1 MKVALYIKTK
11 KQYDPSLDL
20 VIEKFEDR
28 VLADGGT
35 FEAFNCLKTEV
46 DSLGGVSGIALN
58 TITDF
63 AARVLADGGV
73 YESENCLLNII
84 NDLGGVVP
92 AVAETD
98 FVRRIELFEDEKISL
113 TSSIQNVN
121 DISKVFT
128 DYSQSFT
135 IPASDNNNEI
145 FRHWYENSL
154 DNGFDQR
161 VRYDGYIEL
170 DTQLFRTGKWQLESA
185 SLKNNRIEDYK
196 ITFYGDLKSLTDKFG
211 EDKLNDVEEIN
222 DYTISYS
229 GTNVR
234 SKVTVFTPEDVMFPL
249 ITSDRVWQYGVGGA
263 NDISTS
269 GGAINYDE
277 LYPAI
282 KVARVFDA
290 IADKYNLNFSGTFL
304 NQQKFNKAYLWLK
317 GNDSRRFVSTTQ
329 RKQILFNNNNTY
341 LPQVFN
347 IENNTYNLVVSGN
360 VGIGSG
366 LLAINSNFRIVIN
379 FPAITDHRVLIYKN
393 GNLFTTLQFNTSQS
407 TINIPVSFGGGA
419 YTFFVEAFEAT
430 TYTYAYSFSYTRW
443 RYVNPTS
450 TTFQSVSLGTG
461 SGSLNSNI
469 NLLNYM
475 PDIKVTD
482 FFSGILKMFNLT
494 AFSTDGINFTLEQ
507 LENWYFLGDIKDF
520 SEYCT
525 TDLDFNRIKPY
536 KKINFEYEKS
546 ENVLSRNFFTTNSR
560 EYGNLSSTFNTD
572 GSDYSIK
579 LPFENLLFN
588 KFTGTNLQVGYA
600 LKSDLTPYAPK
611 PIILYF
617 TERKSGTLFIN
628 NGSGATNISNF
639 NVFGQDCI
647 DTSDLTNNTLN
658 WGVEI
663 SSYFLEPI
671 NNSLF
676 NNYYLAYLNNLYS
689 LKSRMVKVKM
699 RLPYLELLNLRLND
713 RIVIRDKRYIINQY
727 TTDLTTFESDFE
739 LIQDFRS
746 INYDNSSLRS
756 ISNQAVIFDVFTTS
770 KDPLTWTIAED
781 VDSMITGISFNE
793 LGVKIEVKPN
803 VSGLERNASIISNNN
818 DLIAIIQDA

>member
-1 MKVALYIKTK
+1 MKAALYIYVDDEVEILT
-11 KQYDPSLDL
+11 PL
-20 VIEKFEDR
+20 
-28 VLADGGT
+28 T
-35 FEAFNCLKTEV
+35 V
-46 DSLGGVSGIALN
+46 DSTLYTVDYTGVTVDATNTGEFVFGTVDATDTSAFEFGTIA
-58 TITDF
+58 
-63 AARVLADGGV
+63 
-73 YESENCLLNII
+73 
-84 NDLGGVVP
+84 
-92 AVAETD
+92 
-98 FVRRIELFEDEKISL
+98 RRIELFQDEKISL

-135 IPASDNNNEI
+135 IPASENNNKI

-161 VRYDGYIEL
+161 RRYDGYIEL
-170 DTQLFRTGKWQLESA
+170 DTQLFRVGKWQLESA
-185 SLKNNRIEDYK
+185 TIKNNRIEDYK
-196 ITFYGDLKSLTDKFG
+196 ITFYGELKSLTDKFG
-211 EDKLNDVEEIN
+211 EDKLNDVAEIN
-222 DYTISYS
+222 EFTIPYS

-249 ITSDRVWQYGVGGA
+249 ITSDRVWQYGGGGA
-263 NDISTS
+263 SDISTS
-269 GGAINYDE
+269 GGAINFDE
-277 LYPAI
+277 LFPAI
-282 KVARVFDA
+282 RVARVLDA
-290 IADKYNLNFSGTFL
+290 IADKYNITFSGTFL
-304 NQQKFNKAYLWLK
+304 QQQKFSKAYLWLK

-329 RKQILFNNNNTY
+329 RKQILLNNNNTY

-347 IENNTYNLVVSGN
+347 IENNTYNLVIGGN
-360 VGIGSG
+360 VGIGG
-366 LLAINSNFRIVIN
+366 GVVALQSNFRIVIN
-379 FPAITDHRVLIYKN
+379 FPAITDHRVFIYKD
-393 GNLFTTLQFNTSQS
+393 GDLFTTLQFNAIQS
-407 TINIPVSFGGGA
+407 IVNIPASFSSGA
-419 YTFFVEAFEAT
+419 YTFFVEAFAAT

-443 RYVNPTS
+443 NLITGN
-450 TTFQSVSLGTG
+450 TTFPSTSLGTG
-461 SGSLNSNI
+461 SGSLNSNL

-475 PDIKVTD
+475 PDIKVSD
-482 FFSGILKMFNLT
+482 FLSGILKMFNLT

-507 LENWYFLGDIKDF
+507 LENWYYLGGIKDF
-520 SEYCT
+520 SGYCT

-546 ENVLSRNFFTTNSR
+546 ENLLSRNFFTTNSR

-600 LKSDLTPYAPK
+600 LKSDLNPYAPK

-628 NGSGATNISNF
+628 NGSGATNVSNF

-647 DTSDLTNNTLN
+647 DTADLTNNTLN

-663 SSYFLEPI
+663 SSYFLQPI

-746 INYDNSSLRS
+746 LNFDNGTSRRVD
-756 ISNQAVIFDVFTTS
+756 NQAIVFDVFTTS
-770 KDPLTWTIAED
+770 KEPLTWTVLND
-781 VDSMITGISFNE
+781 DDSMLTGVTSNATSVTIQ
-793 LGVKIEVKPN
+793 VKPN
-803 VSGLERNASIISNNN
+803 VSGLERNAAIVSNNN
-818 DLIAIIQDA
+818 DLITIQQDA

>member
-1 MKVALYIKTK
+1 MKVALYI
-11 KQYDPSLDL
+11 YDD
-20 VIEKFEDR
+20 
-28 VLADGGT
+28 
-35 FEAFNCLKTEV
+35 N
-46 DSLGGVSGIALN
+46 VSK
-58 TITDF
+58 
-63 AARVLADGGV
+63 
-73 YESENCLLNII
+73 
-84 NDLGGVVP
+84 
-92 AVAETD
+92 
-98 FVRRIELFEDEKISL
+98 RIELFEDEKISL

-170 DTQLFRTGKWQLESA
+170 DTQLFRTGKWQLESS

-196 ITFYGDLKSLTDKFG
+196 ITFYGELKSLTDKFG

-222 DYTISYS
+222 DYTIEYN

-234 SKVTVFTPEDVMFPL
+234 NKVTSSTAQNVMFPL
-249 ITSDRVWQYGVGGA
+249 ITSDRVWQYGDASA
-263 NDISTS
+263 NDISIS

-290 IADKYNLNFSGTFL
+290 IADKYNLTFGGTFL
-304 NQQKFNKAYLWLK
+304 NQQKFSKAYLWLK
-317 GNDSRRFVSTTQ
+317 GNDSRRLVSTTQ
-329 RKQILFNNNNTY
+329 RKQLLFNNNNTY

-347 IENNTYNLVVSGN
+347 IANNTYNLVNSGAGTSGQ

-366 LLAINSNFRIVIN
+366 LLAMNTNFRIVIN
-379 FPAITDHRVLIYKN
+379 FPSVTDHRVFIYKD
-393 GNLFTTLQFNTSQS
+393 GNLFTTLQFNTNQS
-407 TINIPVSFGGGA
+407 VTNIPNSFGGGA
-419 YTFFVEAFEAT
+419 YTFFVEAFQST
-430 TYTYAYSFSYTRW
+430 TYTYTYSFSYTRV
-443 RYVNPTS
+443 RPVAPTS
-450 TTFQSVSLGTG
+450 VTFPTITLGTS
-461 SGSLNSNI
+461 SGSLNSNL

-475 PDIKVTD
+475 PDIKVSD

-546 ENVLSRNFFTTNSR
+546 ESWLNRNFFTTNSR

-611 PIILYF
+611 PIIVYLTERNYDDLYF
-617 TERKSGTLFIN
+617 NDGTTTTNL
-628 NGSGATNISNF
+628 GAFAI
-639 NVFGQDCI
+639 FGQDCI
-647 DTSDLTNNTLN
+647 DTADLTNNTLN

-663 SSYFLEPI
+663 SSYFLQPI

-727 TTDLTTFESDFE
+727 TTDLTTFESNFE

-746 INYDNSSLRS
+746 LNYDNTTSRRVD
-756 ISNQAVIFDVFTTS
+756 NQPITFDVFTTS
-770 KDPLTWTIAED
+770 KEPLTWTVLND
-781 VDSMITGISFNE
+781 DDGMLTGLISNATS
-793 LGVKIEVKPN
+793 VTIQVKPN
-803 VSGLERNASIISNNN
+803 VSGLERNASIVSNNN
-818 DLIAIIQDA
+818 DLITIIQDA

>member
-1 MKVALYIKTK
+1 MKVALYIYTESYENIITITANNFKAR
-11 KQYDPSLDL
+11 
-20 VIEKFEDR
+20 VI
-28 VLADGGT
+28 ADGGT
-35 FEAFNCLKTEV
+35 FE
-46 DSLGGVSGIALN
+46 SLDCCKQAINSLVGN
-58 TITDF
+58 TTT
-63 AARVLADGGV
+63 AK
-73 YESENCLLNII
+73 
-84 NDLGGVVP
+84 
-92 AVAETD
+92 
-98 FVRRIELFEDEKISL
+98 RIELFQDEKISL

-185 SLKNNRIEDYK
+185 TIKNNRIEDYK
-196 ITFYGDLKSLTDKFG
+196 ITFYGELKSLTDKFS
-211 EDKLNDVEEIN
+211 EDKLNDVQEIN
-222 DYTISYS
+222 DYTIAYS

-234 SKVTVFTPEDVMFPL
+234 NLVQSSVQQDVMFPL

-263 NDISTS
+263 TDISTS
-269 GGAINYDE
+269 GGAINFNE

-282 KVARVFDA
+282 KVSKVLDA
-290 IADKYNLNFSGTFL
+290 IADKYNITFSGSFL
-304 NQQKFNKAYLWLK
+304 SQQKFSKAYLWLK

-329 RKQILFNNNNTY
+329 RKQLLFNNNNTY

-347 IENNTYNLVVSGN
+347 IENNTYNLVNSGT
-360 VGIGSG
+360 VGIGG
-366 LLAINSNFRIVIN
+366 GVVALQSNFRIVIN
-379 FPAITDHRVLIYKN
+379 FPAITDHRVFIYKD
-393 GNLFTTLQFNTSQS
+393 GDLFTTLQFNASQS
-407 TINIPVSFGGGA
+407 IVNIPHTFLGGA
-419 YTFFVEAFEAT
+419 YTFFVESFTPT

-443 RYVNPTS
+443 NLNTS
-450 TTFQSVSLGTG
+450 NTTYPSTSLGTG
-461 SGSLNSNI
+461 SGSLNSNL

-475 PDIKVTD
+475 PDIKVAD
-482 FFSGILKMFNLT
+482 FLSGILKMFNLT

-507 LENWYFLGDIKDF
+507 LENWYYLGGIKDF

-546 ENVLSRNFFTTNSR
+546 ENLLSRNFFTTNSR

-600 LKSDLTPYAPK
+600 LKSDLNPYAPK

-647 DTSDLTNNTLN
+647 DTADLTNNTLN

-663 SSYFLEPI
+663 SSYFLQPI

-746 INYDNSSLRS
+746 LTFDNGTSRR
-756 ISNQAVIFDVFTTS
+756 IDNKAVIFDVFTTS
-770 KDPLTWTIAED
+770 KEPLTWTILSDDDA
-781 VDSMITGISFNE
+781 MLTGVTSNATSVTIQ
-793 LGVKIEVKPN
+793 VKPN
-803 VSGLERNASIISNNN
+803 VSGLERNASIVSNNN
-818 DLIAIIQDA
+818 DLITIQQDA

>member
-1 MKVALYIKTK
+1 MKAALYIYVDDEVEILT
-11 KQYDPSLDL
+11 PL
-20 VIEKFEDR
+20 
-28 VLADGGT
+28 T
-35 FEAFNCLKTEV
+35 V
-46 DSLGGVSGIALN
+46 DSTLYTVDNSVITVDATDTSAFEFGTIA
-58 TITDF
+58 
-63 AARVLADGGV
+63 
-73 YESENCLLNII
+73 
-84 NDLGGVVP
+84 
-92 AVAETD
+92 
-98 FVRRIELFEDEKISL
+98 RRIELFQDEKISL

-135 IPASDNNNEI
+135 IPASENNNKI

-161 VRYDGYIEL
+161 RRYDGYIEL

-185 SLKNNRIEDYK
+185 TIKNNRVEDYK
-196 ITFYGDLKSLTDKFG
+196 ITFYGELKSLTDKFS
-211 EDKLNDVEEIN
+211 EDKLKDVAELNEF
-222 DYTISYS
+222 TIPYS

-234 SKVTVFTPEDVMFPL
+234 SLVSTATPQDVMFPL
-249 ITSDRVWQYGVGGA
+249 ITSDRVWQYGVGGST
-263 NDISTS
+263 DISTS
-269 GGAINYDE
+269 GGAINFDE
-277 LYPAI
+277 LFPAI
-282 KVARVFDA
+282 KVARVLDA
-290 IADKYNLNFSGTFL
+290 IADKYNITFSGTFL
-304 NQQKFNKAYLWLK
+304 QQQKFDKAYLWLK

-347 IENNTYNLVVSGN
+347 IENNTYNLVNSRQ

-366 LLAINSNFRIVIN
+366 LLAMNSNFRIVIN
-379 FPAITDHRVLIYKN
+379 FPTITNHRVFIYKD
-393 GNLFTTLQFNTSQS
+393 GDLFTTLEFNSSQS
-407 TINIPVSFGGGA
+407 ITNIPASFLGGA
-419 YTFFVEAFEAT
+419 YTFFVEAFQST
-430 TYTYAYSFSYTRW
+430 TYTYTYSFSYTRV
-443 RYVNPTS
+443 RFVTPIS
-450 TTFQSVSLGTG
+450 TTIPTITLGSS
-461 SGSLNSNI
+461 SGSLNSNL

-475 PDIKVTD
+475 PDIKVSD
-482 FFSGILKMFNLT
+482 FLSGILKMFNLT

-507 LENWYFLGDIKDF
+507 LENWYFLGGIKDF
-520 SEYCT
+520 SGYCT

-536 KKINFEYEKS
+536 KKINFEYERS
-546 ENVLSRNFFTTNSR
+546 DNLLSRQFFTTNSR

-600 LKSDLTPYAPK
+600 LNSDLNPYAPK
-611 PIILYF
+611 PIIVYF

-628 NGSGATNISNF
+628 NGSAPTNISNF
-639 NVFGQDCI
+639 NIFGQDCI
-647 DTSDLTNNTLN
+647 DTADLTNNTLN

-676 NNYYLAYLNNLYS
+676 NNYYLAYLNNLYA

-746 INYDNSSLRS
+746 LNFDNTTSRRVD
-756 ISNQAVIFDVFTTS
+756 NQPITFDVFTTS
-770 KDPLTWTIAED
+770 KEPLTWTILSD
-781 VDSMITGISFNE
+781 DDNMLTGVTSNATSVTIQ
-793 LGVKIEVKPN
+793 VKPN
-803 VSGLERNASIISNNN
+803 VSGLEKIASIVSNNN
-818 DLIAIIQDA
+818 DIITIQQDA

>member
-1 MKVALYIKTK
+1 MKVALYIYTE
-11 KQYDPSLDL
+11 SLENNVEYIVNNFKNR
-20 VIEKFEDR
+20 VI
-28 VLADGGT
+28 
-35 FEAFNCLKTEV
+35 
-46 DSLGGVSGIALN
+46 
-58 TITDF
+58 
-63 AARVLADGGV
+63 ADGGV
-73 YESENCLLNII
+73 FEADSCCI
-84 NDLGGVVP
+84 DVVQSLGGSFDTYTT
-92 AVAETD
+92 AK
-98 FVRRIELFEDEKISL
+98 RIELFEDEKISL

-170 DTQLFRTGKWQLESA
+170 DTQLFRTGKWQLESS

-196 ITFYGDLKSLTDKFG
+196 ITFYGELKSLTDKFK
-211 EDKLNDVEEIN
+211 EDKLKDVEEIN
-222 DYTISYS
+222 DYTIAYD
-229 GTNVR
+229 GTAVR
-234 SKVTVFTPEDVMFPL
+234 SLVATATPQNVMFPL
-249 ITSDRVWQYGVGGA
+249 ITSDRFWQYGDA
-263 NDISTS
+263 SAEDISTS
-269 GGAINYDE
+269 GGAINFDE

-282 KVARVFDA
+282 KVSKVFNA
-290 IADKYNLNFSGTFL
+290 IADKYNLTFSGTFL
-304 NQQKFNKAYLWLK
+304 QQQKFSKAYLWLK
-317 GNDSRRFVSTTQ
+317 GNDSKRLVSTTQ

-347 IENNTYNLVVSGN
+347 IENNTYNLVNSGN
-360 VGIGSG
+360 LISIGGSLG
-366 LLAINSNFRIVIN
+366 AGNSNFKIVIN
-379 FPAITDHRVLIYKN
+379 FSVITDHRVLIYKD
-393 GNLFTTLQFNTSQS
+393 GDLFTTLQFNANQS
-407 TINIPVSFGGGA
+407 IINIPSTYSTGA
-419 YTFFVEAFEAT
+419 YTFFVEAFQST
-430 TYTYAYSFSYTRW
+430 TYTYDYSFSYYRW
-443 RYVNPTS
+443 NINSGS
-450 TTFQSVSLGTG
+450 TTFLSTSLGSS

-475 PDIKVTD
+475 PDIKVAD

-507 LENWYFLGDIKDF
+507 LENWYYLGDIKDF

-546 ENVLSRNFFTTNSR
+546 ENILNRNFFTTNSR

-572 GSDYSIK
+572 GYDYSIK

-611 PIILYF
+611 PIIVYF
-617 TERKSGTLFIN
+617 TERKSGTLYIN
-628 NGSGATNISNF
+628 NGSGATNVSDF

-647 DTSDLTNNTLN
+647 DTEDLTNNTLN

-727 TTDLTTFESDFE
+727 TTNLTTFESDFE

-746 INYDNSSLRS
+746 INFDNSTLRNV
-756 ISNQAVIFDVFTTS
+756 SNQAVIFDVFTTS
-770 KDPLTWTIAED
+770 KEELTWSIVQD
-781 VDSMITGISFNE
+781 DDSMLTGISFNE
-793 LGVKIEVKPN
+793 FGVKIDVNEN
-803 VSGLERNASIISNNN
+803 LSGLERNASIVSDKN
-818 DLIAIIQDA
+818 DLIIIKQDA

>member
-1 MKVALYIKTK
+1 MKIALYIKTPK
-11 KQYDPSLDL
+11 YQNADVATLTNF
-20 VIEKFEDR
+20 VNR
-28 VLADGGT
+28 V
-35 FEAFNCLKTEV
+35 E
-46 DSLGGVSGIALN
+46 
-58 TITDF
+58 
-63 AARVLADGGV
+63 ADGGV
-73 YESENCLLNII
+73 FESGSCLISSI
-84 NDLGGVVP
+84 ESLGSSF
-92 AVAETD
+92 AELET
-98 FVRRIELFEDEKISL
+98 FNRIELFEDEKISL

-161 VRYDGYIEL
+161 IRYDGYIEL
-170 DTQLFRTGKWQLESA
+170 DTQLFRTGKWQLESS

-211 EDKLNDVEEIN
+211 EDKLKDVEEIN
-222 DYTISYS
+222 DYTIDYN

-234 SKVTVFTPEDVMFPL
+234 SLVTTATPQDVMFPL
-249 ITSDRVWQYGVGGA
+249 ITSDRVWQYGGGGA
-263 NDISTS
+263 NDISTN
-269 GGAINYDE
+269 GGAINFNE

-304 NQQKFNKAYLWLK
+304 QQQKFSKAYLWLK
-317 GNDSRRFVSTTQ
+317 NNDAKNFISTSERR
-329 RKQILFNNNNTY
+329 QIVLNNNTTY
-341 LPQVFN
+341 LPQVFR
-347 IENNTYNLVVSGN
+347 ITNNTYNLRNSGGT
-360 VGIGSG
+360 VIGTNLSSSQP
-366 LLAINSNFRIVIN
+366 LFTLTIT
-379 FPAITDHRVLIYKN
+379 FPTPLDYTVTIFKN
-393 GNLFTTLQFNTSQS
+393 GGLYTTLQNTGNVAQVQ
-407 TINIPVSFGGGA
+407 IPHTFGNGN
-419 YTFFVEAFEAT
+419 YTFFLQT
-430 TYTYAYSFSYTRW
+430 SIPTNYNYTYTFRYRRYFSGS
-443 RYVNPTS
+443 PTS
-450 TTFQSVSLGTG
+450 ITFPVVTLGSLSGT
-461 SGSLNSNI
+461 LNSNI
-469 NLLNYM
+469 SLLNYM
-475 PDIKVTD
+475 PDIKVAD

-507 LENWYFLGDIKDF
+507 LENWYYLGGIKDF

-546 ENVLSRNFFTTNSR
+546 ENLLSRNFFTTNSR

-611 PIILYF
+611 PIIVYF
-617 TERKSGTLFIN
+617 TERKSGTLFFN
-628 NGSGATNISNF
+628 TALTTTNIGNF

-647 DTSDLTNNTLN
+647 DTTDLTNNTLN

-663 SSYFLEPI
+663 SSYFLQPI

-727 TTDLTTFESDFE
+727 TTDLKTFESDFE
-739 LIQDFRS
+739 LIQDFRT
-746 INYDNSSLRS
+746 INFDNSTSRN
-756 ISNQAVIFDVFTTS
+756 ISNQPVIIEIYTTTKES
-770 KDPLTWTIAED
+770 LSWTIVED
-781 VDSMITGISFNE
+781 VSSMITAISFTESSIKISVNE
-793 LGVKIEVKPN
+793 NIGGV
-803 VSGLERNASIISNNN
+803 ERTASILSKNN
-818 DLIAIIQDA
+818 DLITIIQDA

>member
-1 MKVALYIKTK
+1 MKVALYIKTPK
-11 KQYDPSLDL
+11 YQNADVATLTNF
-20 VIEKFEDR
+20 INR
-28 VLADGGT
+28 V
-35 FEAFNCLKTEV
+35 E
-46 DSLGGVSGIALN
+46 
-58 TITDF
+58 
-63 AARVLADGGV
+63 ADGGV
-73 YESENCLLNII
+73 FEAGSCLISSIES
-84 NDLGGVVP
+84 LGSSF
-92 AVAETD
+92 AELET
-98 FVRRIELFEDEKISL
+98 FNRIELFEDEKISL

-161 VRYDGYIEL
+161 IRYDGYIEL
-170 DTQLFRTGKWQLESA
+170 DTQLFRTGKWQLESS

-211 EDKLNDVEEIN
+211 EDKLKDIEEIN
-222 DYTISYS
+222 DYTIEYS

-234 SKVTVFTPEDVMFPL
+234 SLVTTATPQDVMFPL
-249 ITSDRVWQYGVGGA
+249 ITSDRVWQYGGGGP
-263 NDISTS
+263 NNISTS

-277 LYPAI
+277 LFPAI
-282 KVARVFDA
+282 RVSKVLDA
-290 IADKYNLNFSGTFL
+290 IADKYNLTFSGTFL
-304 NQQKFNKAYLWLK
+304 NQQKFSKAYLWLK
-317 GNDSRRFVSTTQ
+317 GNDSKRFVSTTQ
-329 RKQILFNNNNTY
+329 RKQLLFFNNNTY

-347 IENNTYNLVVSGN
+347 IENHTYNLVNSGQ

-366 LLAINSNFRIVIN
+366 LLALNSNFRIVIN
-379 FPAITDHRVLIYKN
+379 FPVITDHRVLIYKN
-393 GNLFTTLQFNTSQS
+393 GDLYTTLQFNAIQS
-407 TINIPVSFGGGA
+407 TTNIPASFGNGN
-419 YTFFVEAFEAT
+419 YTFFIEAFEAT
-430 TYTYAYSFSYTRW
+430 TYSYTYLFSYTRV
-443 RYVNPTS
+443 RFVTPTS
-450 TTFQSVSLGTG
+450 TTFPTVTLGFS
-461 SGSLNSNI
+461 SGSLNNNL

-475 PDIKVTD
+475 PDIKVAD
-482 FFSGILKMFNLT
+482 FLSGILKMFNLT

-507 LENWYFLGDIKDF
+507 LENWYYLGGIKDF

-546 ENVLSRNFFTTNSR
+546 ENVLNRNFFTTNSR

-611 PIILYF
+611 PIIVYF
-617 TERKSGTLFIN
+617 TERKSGTLYIN

-647 DTSDLTNNTLN
+647 DTVDLTNNTLN
-658 WGVEI
+658 WGVEV
-663 SSYFLEPI
+663 SSYFLQPI

-727 TTDLTTFESDFE
+727 TTNLTTFESDFE

-746 INYDNSSLRS
+746 INFDNSTSKN
-756 ISNQAVIFDVFTTS
+756 ISNQPVIIEIYTTTKES
-770 KDPLTWTIAED
+770 LSWNILED
-781 VDSMITGISFNE
+781 VSSMITSISFTESSIKISVNE
-793 LGVKIEVKPN
+793 NIGGV
-803 VSGLERNASIISNNN
+803 ERTASILSKNN
-818 DLIAIIQDA
+818 DVITIIQDA

>member
-1 MKVALYIKTK
+1 MKVALYINTK
-11 KQYDPSLDL
+11 KEYDPSLDL
-20 VIEKFEDR
+20 VIERFEDR

-46 DSLGGVSGIALN
+46 DSLGGVNGVALN

-73 YESENCLLNII
+73 FESENCLLNTI

-92 AVAETD
+92 AVAEKD
-98 FVRRIELFEDEKISL
+98 FVRRIELFQDEKISL

-161 VRYDGYIEL
+161 IRYDGYIEL

-196 ITFYGDLKSLTDKFG
+196 ITFYGDLKSLTDKFS
-211 EDKLNDVEEIN
+211 EDKLKDVEEIN
-222 DYTISYS
+222 DYTIDYN

-234 SKVTVFTPEDVMFPL
+234 NLVSSATEQDVMFPL
-249 ITSDRVWQYGVGGA
+249 ITSDRDWQYGDSSA

-282 KVARVFDA
+282 KVSKVFDA
-290 IADKYNLNFSGTFL
+290 IADKYNLTFSGTFL

-347 IENNTYNLVVSGN
+347 IENNTYNLVATGN
-360 VGIGSG
+360 IISIGGSLG
-366 LLAINSNFRIVIN
+366 AVNPNFKIVIN
-379 FPAITDHRVLIYKN
+379 FPTVVEHRILIYKD
-393 GNLFTTLQFNTSQS
+393 GSLFTTLQFNANQS
-407 TINIPVSFGGGA
+407 TIIIPSTFSIGA
-419 YTFFVEAFEAT
+419 YTFFVEAFALT
-430 TYTYAYSFSYTRW
+430 TYTYDYSFSYYRW
-443 RYVNPTS
+443 NINSNS
-450 TTFQSVSLGTG
+450 TTFLSTSLGSS
-461 SGSLNSNI
+461 SGSLNDNL

-475 PDIKVTD
+475 PDIKVAD

-507 LENWYFLGDIKDF
+507 LENWYYLGDIKDF

-536 KKINFEYEKS
+536 KKINFEYQKS
-546 ENVLSRNFFTTNSR
+546 ENLLNRDFFTTNSR

-588 KFTGTNLQVGYA
+588 KFTGTNLQIGYA

-611 PIILYF
+611 PIIVYF
-617 TERKSGTLFIN
+617 TERKSGTLYIN
-628 NGSGATNISNF
+628 NGSGATNVSNF

-647 DTSDLTNNTLN
+647 DTADLTKNSLN
-658 WGVEI
+658 WGYEI

-676 NNYYLAYLNNLYS
+676 QNYYLAYLNNLYT

-739 LIQDFRS
+739 LIQDFRT
-746 INYDNSSLRS
+746 INFDNSTLRS
-756 ISNQAVIFDVFTTS
+756 IDNQAVIFDVFTTS
-770 KDPLTWTIAED
+770 KEPLTWTIIQD
-781 VDSMITGISFNE
+781 DNGMLTGISFTQSS
-793 LGVKIEVKPN
+793 VKIEVKQN
-803 VSGLERNASIISNNN
+803 ISGLERTASILSNNN
-818 DLIAIIQDA
+818 DLISIIQDA

>member
-1 MKVALYIKTK
+1 MKVALYIKTPK
-11 KQYDPSLDL
+11 YQNADVATLTNF
-20 VIEKFEDR
+20 INR
-28 VLADGGT
+28 VEADGGL
-35 FEAFNCLKTEV
+35 FEAGSCLISSIE
-46 DSLGGVSGIALN
+46 SLGSS
-58 TITDF
+58 F
-63 AARVLADGGV
+63 AEL
-73 YESENCLLNII
+73 
-84 NDLGGVVP
+84 
-92 AVAETD
+92 ET
-98 FVRRIELFEDEKISL
+98 FNRIELFEDEKISL

-170 DTQLFRTGKWQLESA
+170 DTQLFRTGKWQLESS

-211 EDKLNDVEEIN
+211 EDKLKDIEEIN
-222 DYTISYS
+222 DYTIEYS
-229 GTNVR
+229 GTSVR
-234 SKVTVFTPEDVMFPL
+234 SLVTTAAPQDVMFPL
-249 ITSDRVWQYGVGGA
+249 ITSDRVWQYGGGGA

-269 GGAINYDE
+269 GGAINFDE

-282 KVARVFDA
+282 KVARVLDA

-304 NQQKFNKAYLWLK
+304 NQQKFSKAYLWLK

-329 RKQILFNNNNTY
+329 RKQLLFNNNNTY
-341 LPQVFN
+341 LPEVFN
-347 IENNTYNLVVSGN
+347 IENNTYNLVDSTT
-360 VGIGSG
+360 VGITGTNF
-366 LLAINSNFRIVIN
+366 LAQDSNFRIVIN
-379 FPAITDHRVLIYKN
+379 FPVITDHRVLIYKD
-393 GNLFTTLQFNTSQS
+393 GNLFTTLQFDAIQS
-407 TINIPVSFGGGA
+407 IVNIPATFREGA
-419 YTFFVEAFEAT
+419 YTFFVESFTPT
-430 TYTYAYSFSYTRW
+430 TYTYTYSFSYTRW
-443 RYVNPTS
+443 RLIGSAN
-450 TTFQSVSLGTG
+450 TTFPTVTLGSS
-461 SGSLNSNI
+461 SGSLNSNL

-475 PDIKVTD
+475 PDIKVSD
-482 FFSGILKMFNLT
+482 FLSGILKMFNLT

-507 LENWYFLGDIKDF
+507 LENWYYLGGIKDF
-520 SEYCT
+520 SGYCT

-546 ENVLSRNFFTTNSR
+546 ENLLSRNFFTTNSR

-600 LKSDLTPYAPK
+600 LKSDLNPYAPK

-647 DTSDLTNNTLN
+647 DTADLTNNTLN

-663 SSYFLEPI
+663 SSYFLQPI

-739 LIQDFRS
+739 LIQDFRT
-746 INYDNSSLRS
+746 INFDNSTSRRVD
-756 ISNQAVIFDVFTTS
+756 NQAVKFDVFTTS
-770 KDPLTWTIAED
+770 KEPLTWTVLNDDDGMLI
-781 VDSMITGISFNE
+781 GISFNE
-793 LGVKIEVKPN
+793 LGVNIDVKGN
-803 VSGLERNASIISNNN
+803 GSGLERNAAIISNNN
-818 DLIAIIQDA
+818 DLITIQQDA

>member
-1 MKVALYIKTK
+1 MKAALYIYVDDEVEILT
-11 KQYDPSLDL
+11 PL
-20 VIEKFEDR
+20 
-28 VLADGGT
+28 T
-35 FEAFNCLKTEV
+35 V
-46 DSLGGVSGIALN
+46 DSTLYTVDDSI
-58 TITDF
+58 ITVDATDTSAF
-63 AARVLADGGV
+63 EFGT
-73 YESENCLLNII
+73 
-84 NDLGGVVP
+84 
-92 AVAETD
+92 VA
-98 FVRRIELFEDEKISL
+98 RRIELFQDEKISL

-135 IPASDNNNEI
+135 IPASDNNNKI

-161 VRYDGYIEL
+161 RRYDGYIEL

-185 SLKNNRIEDYK
+185 TIKNNRVEDYK
-196 ITFYGDLKSLTDKFG
+196 ITFYGELKSLTDKFS
-211 EDKLNDVEEIN
+211 EDKLSDVRELNEF
-222 DYTISYS
+222 TIPYS
-229 GTNVR
+229 GTEVR
-234 SKVTVFTPEDVMFPL
+234 SLVTTAAPQDVMFPL
-249 ITSDRVWQYGVGGA
+249 ITSDRVWQYGVGGST
-263 NDISTS
+263 DISTS
-269 GGAINYDE
+269 GGAINFDE
-277 LYPAI
+277 LFPAI
-282 KVARVFDA
+282 KVARVLDA
-290 IADKYNLNFSGTFL
+290 IADKYNITFSGTFL
-304 NQQKFNKAYLWLK
+304 QQQKFSKAYLWLK

-347 IENNTYNLVVSGN
+347 IENNTYNFVNSQTVI
-360 VGIGSG
+360 IGSG
-366 LLAINSNFRIVIN
+366 PTYARLANFRIVIN
-379 FPAITDHRVLIYKN
+379 FPTITNHRVFIYKD
-393 GNLFTTLQFNTSQS
+393 GDLFTTLEFDAIQS
-407 TINIPVSFGGGA
+407 IVNIPASFRGGA
-419 YTFFVEAFEAT
+419 YTFFIESFSAT
-430 TYTYAYSFSYTRW
+430 TYTYAYSFSYIRT
-443 RYVNPTS
+443 NFNFTINTL
-450 TTFQSVSLGTG
+450 TTTSLGTG
-461 SGSLNSNI
+461 SGSLNNNL

-475 PDIKVTD
+475 PDIKVAD
-482 FFSGILKMFNLT
+482 FLSGLLKMFNLT

-507 LENWYFLGDIKDF
+507 LENWYFLGGIKDF

-546 ENVLSRNFFTTNSR
+546 ENLLSRNFFTTNSR

-600 LKSDLTPYAPK
+600 LKSDLNPYAPK

-628 NGSGATNISNF
+628 NGSGATNVSNF

-647 DTSDLTNNTLN
+647 DTADLTNNTLN

-663 SSYFLEPI
+663 SSYFLQPI

-739 LIQDFRS
+739 LIQDFRTL
-746 INYDNSSLRS
+746 NFDNSTLRTVD
-756 ISNQAVIFDVFTTS
+756 NQPVVFDVFTTS
-770 KDPLTWTIAED
+770 KEPLTWTITND
-781 VDSMITGISFNE
+781 DDNMLTGVTSNATSVTIQ
-793 LGVKIEVKPN
+793 VKPN
-803 VSGLERNASIISNNN
+803 VSGLEKTASIVSNNN
-818 DLIAIIQDA
+818 DLILIIQNA

>member
-1 MKVALYIKTK
+1 MKVALYINTK

-84 NDLGGVVP
+84 NDLGGVIP

-98 FVRRIELFEDEKISL
+98 FVRRIELFQDEKISL

-161 VRYDGYIEL
+161 RRYDGYIEL

-185 SLKNNRIEDYK
+185 TIKNNRVEDYK
-196 ITFYGDLKSLTDKFG
+196 ITFYGELKSLTDKFG

-222 DYTISYS
+222 DYTIAYS
-229 GTNVR
+229 GTNVKNLLQ
-234 SKVTVFTPEDVMFPL
+234 SSLAQNVMFPL
-249 ITSDRVWQYGVGGA
+249 ITSDRVWQYGDASA

-269 GGAINYDE
+269 GGAINFNE

-282 KVARVFDA
+282 KVSKVFDA
-290 IADKYNLNFSGTFL
+290 IADKYNLNFSGSFL
-304 NQQKFNKAYLWLK
+304 QQQKFSKAYLWLK

-329 RKQILFNNNNTY
+329 RKQILFDNNNTY

-347 IENNTYNLVVSGN
+347 IENNTYNLVNSSN
-360 VGIGSG
+360 VDIGG
-366 LLAINSNFRIVIN
+366 GFMAQQSNFRIVIN
-379 FPAITDHRVLIYKN
+379 FPTVVQHKILIYKD
-393 GNLFTTLQFNTSQS
+393 GDLYTTLQYNSNSTTQEFNYT
-407 TINIPVSFGGGA
+407 NREGA
-419 YTFFVEAFEAT
+419 FTFFIECFTPT
-430 TYTYAYSFSYTRW
+430 TYTYTYSFSYTRW
-443 RYVNPTS
+443 RFSGS
-450 TTFQSVSLGTG
+450 TTFPTVTLGSS
-461 SGSLNSNI
+461 SGSLNSNL

-475 PDIKVTD
+475 PDIKVSD

-546 ENVLSRNFFTTNSR
+546 ENLLSRNFFTTNSR

-611 PIILYF
+611 PIILYA
-617 TERKSGTLFIN
+617 TQVGTGTLFFN
-628 NGSGATNISNF
+628 NGTTTTNIMQSMI
-639 NVFGQDCI
+639 FGQDCI
-647 DTSDLTNNTLN
+647 DTADLTKNSLN
-658 WGVEI
+658 WGYEI

-676 NNYYLAYLNNLYS
+676 QNYYLAYLNNLYT

-746 INYDNSSLRS
+746 VNFDNSTLRRVD
-756 ISNQAVIFDVFTTS
+756 NQAVIFDVFTTS
-770 KDPLTWTIAED
+770 KEPLTWTIAED
-781 VDSMITGISFNE
+781 VDSMLFGITFNE
-793 LGVKIEVKPN
+793 SGIKIEVN
-803 VSGLERNASIISNNN
+803 ANTSGLERNASIISNNN

>member
-1 MKVALYIKTK
+1 MKVGLYIYVDDEVETLT
-11 KQYDPSLDL
+11 PL
-20 VIEKFEDR
+20 
-28 VLADGGT
+28 T
-35 FEAFNCLKTEV
+35 V
-46 DSLGGVSGIALN
+46 DSTLYTVDDSV
-58 TITDF
+58 ITVDATDTSAF
-63 AARVLADGGV
+63 EFGT
-73 YESENCLLNII
+73 
-84 NDLGGVVP
+84 
-92 AVAETD
+92 VA
-98 FVRRIELFEDEKISL
+98 RRIELFEDEKISL

-154 DNGFDQR
+154 DDGFDQR
-161 VRYDGYIEL
+161 RRYDGYIEL
-170 DTQLFRTGKWQLESA
+170 DTQLFRTGKWQLES
-185 SLKNNRIEDYK
+185 STIKNNRVEDYK
-196 ITFYGDLKSLTDKFG
+196 ITFYGELKSLTDKFG
-211 EDKLNDVEEIN
+211 EDKLNDVSEIN
-222 DYTISYS
+222 EFTIPYS

-249 ITSDRVWQYGVGGA
+249 ITSDRVWQYGGGGA

-277 LYPAI
+277 LFPAI
-282 KVARVFDA
+282 RIARVLDA
-290 IADKYNLNFSGTFL
+290 IADKYNITFSGTFL
-304 NQQKFNKAYLWLK
+304 QQQKFSKAYLWLK
-317 GNDSRRFVSTTQ
+317 GNDSRRIVSTTQ
-329 RKQILFNNNNTY
+329 RKQLLFNNNNTY

-347 IENNTYNLVVSGN
+347 IENNTYNLVNSN
-360 VGIGSG
+360 QVGIGSG
-366 LLAINSNFRIVIN
+366 LLAMNSNFKIVIN
-379 FPAITDHRVLIYKN
+379 FPTITDHRVLIYKDE
-393 GNLFTTLQFNTSQS
+393 NLFTTLQFNASQS
-407 TINIPVSFGGGA
+407 VTNIPASFLGGA
-419 YTFFVEAFEAT
+419 YTFFVEAFQST
-430 TYTYAYSFSYTRW
+430 TYTYTYSFSYTRV
-443 RYVNPTS
+443 RYITPTS
-450 TTFQSVSLGTG
+450 TTVPTITLGTS
-461 SGSLNSNI
+461 SGSLNSNL

-475 PDIKVTD
+475 PDIKVAD
-482 FFSGILKMFNLT
+482 FLSGILKMFNLT

-507 LENWYFLGDIKDF
+507 LENWYFLGGIKDF

-546 ENVLSRNFFTTNSR
+546 ENLLNRNFFTTNSR

-600 LKSDLTPYAPK
+600 LKSDLNPYAPK
-611 PIILYF
+611 PIIVYF
-617 TERKSGTLFIN
+617 TERKSGTLYIN
-628 NGSGATNISNF
+628 NGSAPTNISNF

-647 DTSDLTNNTLN
+647 DTADLTRNTLN

-663 SSYFLEPI
+663 SSYFLQPI
-671 NNSLF
+671 DNSLF
-676 NNYYLAYLNNLYS
+676 NNYYLAYLNNLYT

-746 INYDNSSLRS
+746 LKFDNTTSRRVD
-756 ISNQAVIFDVFTTS
+756 NQPITFDVFTTS
-770 KDPLTWTIAED
+770 KEPLTWTTLSD
-781 VDSMITGISFNE
+781 DDGMLTGVTSNATSVTIQ
-793 LGVKIEVKPN
+793 VKPN
-803 VSGLERNASIISNNN
+803 VSGLEKVASIVSNNN
-818 DLIAIIQDA
+818 DIITIQQDA

>member
-1 MKVALYIKTK
+1 MKVALYIKTPK
-11 KQYDPSLDL
+11 YQNADVATLTNF
-20 VIEKFEDR
+20 VNR
-28 VLADGGT
+28 V
-35 FEAFNCLKTEV
+35 E
-46 DSLGGVSGIALN
+46 
-58 TITDF
+58 
-63 AARVLADGGV
+63 ADGGV
-73 YESENCLLNII
+73 FEAGSCLISSIES
-84 NDLGGVVP
+84 LGSSF
-92 AVAETD
+92 AELET
-98 FVRRIELFEDEKISL
+98 FNRIELFEDEKISL

-161 VRYDGYIEL
+161 IRYDGYIEL
-170 DTQLFRTGKWQLESA
+170 DTQLFRTGKWQLESS

-211 EDKLNDVEEIN
+211 EDKLKDIEEIN
-222 DYTISYS
+222 DYTIAYS

-234 SKVTVFTPEDVMFPL
+234 NLVSVATQQDVMFPL

-282 KVARVFDA
+282 KVSKVFDA
-290 IADKYNLNFSGTFL
+290 IADKYNLTFSGTFL
-304 NQQKFNKAYLWLK
+304 NQQKFSKAYLWLK

-329 RKQILFNNNNTY
+329 RKQLLFNNNNTY

-347 IENNTYNLVVSGN
+347 IENNTYNLVNSGASTSGQ

-366 LLAINSNFRIVIN
+366 LLAMNSNFRVVIN
-379 FPAITDHRVLIYKN
+379 FPTITDHRVFIYKN
-393 GNLFTTLQFNTSQS
+393 GDLFTTLQFNAIQS
-407 TINIPVSFGGGA
+407 IINIPASFRGGA
-419 YTFFVEAFEAT
+419 YTFFVEAFQVT
-430 TYTYAYSFSYTRW
+430 TYTYSYSFSYTRV
-443 RYVNPTS
+443 RFIAPTS
-450 TTFQSVSLGTG
+450 ATLQSVSLGTS
-461 SGSLNSNI
+461 SGSLNNNL

-475 PDIKVTD
+475 PDIKVAD

-507 LENWYFLGDIKDF
+507 LENWYYLGGIKDF

-546 ENVLSRNFFTTNSR
+546 ENLLSRQFFTTNSR
-560 EYGNLSSTFNTD
+560 EYGDLSSTFNTD

-611 PIILYF
+611 PIIVYF
-617 TERKSGTLFIN
+617 TERKSGTLYIN

-647 DTSDLTNNTLN
+647 DTTDLTNNTLN

>member
-229 GTNVR
+229 GTAVR

-347 IENNTYNLVVSGN
+347 IENNTYNLVIAAS
-360 VGIGSG
+360 VGIGG
-366 LLAINSNFRIVIN
+366 GVIAQQFNFRIVIN
-379 FPAITDHRVLIYKN
+379 FPAITDHRIFIYKD
-393 GNLFTTLQFNTSQS
+393 GSLFTTLEFNASQS
-407 TINIPVSFGGGA
+407 TINIPAAFGGGA
-419 YTFFVEAFEAT
+419 YTFFVESFTPT
-430 TYTYAYSFSYTRW
+430 TYTYSYSFSYTRW
-443 RYVNPTS
+443 NINTNN
-450 TTFQSVSLGTG
+450 TTFPTVNLGSS
-461 SGSLNSNI
+461 SGSLNSNL

-770 KDPLTWTIAED
+770 KEPLTWTIAED

>member
-1 MKVALYIKTK
+1 MKVALYIYTK
-11 KQYDPSLDL
+11 KRVDNSINLIVDRFKQN
-20 VIEKFEDR
+20 VI
-28 VLADGGT
+28 ADGGT
-35 FEAFNCLKTEV
+35 FESDACLKKQIK
-46 DSLGGVSGIALN
+46 SLGGVYGVGLN
-58 TITDF
+58 TVDDF
-63 AARVLADGGV
+63 AKRVQTDGGTF
-73 YESENCLLNII
+73 EAENCLLQTI
-84 NDLGGVVP
+84 NSLGGVIP
-92 AVAETD
+92 EPIEIDVAN
-98 FVRRIELFEDEKISL
+98 RIELFDDEKISL

-135 IPASDNNNEI
+135 IPASYNNNEI

-170 DTQLFRTGKWQLESA
+170 DTQLFRVGKWQLESA
-185 SLKNNRIEDYK
+185 SIKNNRIEDYK

-211 EDKLNDVEEIN
+211 EDKLKDIEEIN
-222 DYTISYS
+222 DYTIAYN
-229 GTNVR
+229 GTNVI
-234 SKVTVFTPEDVMFPL
+234 SLVTTATPQDVMFPL
-249 ITSDRVWQYGVGGA
+249 ISSDRVWQYGGGGA

-282 KVARVFDA
+282 RVSKVLDA
-290 IADKYNLNFSGTFL
+290 IADKYNLTFSGTFL
-304 NQQKFNKAYLWLK
+304 NQQKFSKAYLWLK

-329 RKQILFNNNNTY
+329 RKQLLLNNNNTY

-347 IENNTYNLVVSGN
+347 IENNTYNLVNSGQ
-360 VGIGSG
+360 VGIGG
-366 LLAINSNFRIVIN
+366 GVVALQSNFRIVIN
-379 FPAITDHRVLIYKN
+379 FPAITDHRVFIYKD
-393 GNLFTTLQFNTSQS
+393 GNLFTTLQFNASQS
-407 TINIPVSFGGGA
+407 TINIPATFSSGA
-419 YTFFVEAFEAT
+419 YTFFVEAFAAT
-430 TYTYAYSFSYTRW
+430 TYTYAYSFSYARW
-443 RYVNPTS
+443 NLNTGN
-450 TTFQSVSLGTG
+450 TTFPSTSLGTG

-475 PDIKVTD
+475 PDIKVSD
-482 FFSGILKMFNLT
+482 FLSGILKMFNLT

-507 LENWYFLGDIKDF
+507 LENWYFLGGIKDF

-546 ENVLSRNFFTTNSR
+546 ENLLSRNFFTTNSR

-600 LKSDLTPYAPK
+600 LKSDLNPYAPK
-611 PIILYF
+611 PIIVYF

-628 NGSGATNISNF
+628 NGSAPTNISNF

-647 DTSDLTNNTLN
+647 DTADLTNNTLN

-663 SSYFLEPI
+663 SSYFLQPI

-746 INYDNSSLRS
+746 INFDNSTSRN
-756 ISNQAVIFDVFTTS
+756 ISNQPVTIEIYTTTKES
-770 KDPLTWTIAED
+770 LSWNILED
-781 VDSMITGISFNE
+781 VSSMITAISFTESSIKISVNE
-793 LGVKIEVKPN
+793 NIGGV
-803 VSGLERNASIISNNN
+803 ERTASILSKNN
-818 DLIAIIQDA
+818 DLITIIQDA

>member
-1 MKVALYIKTK
+1 MKAALYIYVDDEVEILT
-11 KQYDPSLDL
+11 PL
-20 VIEKFEDR
+20 
-28 VLADGGT
+28 T
-35 FEAFNCLKTEV
+35 V
-46 DSLGGVSGIALN
+46 DSTLYTVDDSV
-58 TITDF
+58 ITVDATDTSAF
-63 AARVLADGGV
+63 EFGT
-73 YESENCLLNII
+73 
-84 NDLGGVVP
+84 
-92 AVAETD
+92 VA
-98 FVRRIELFEDEKISL
+98 RRIELFQDEKISL

-135 IPASDNNNEI
+135 IPASENNNKI

-154 DNGFDQR
+154 DSGFDQR
-161 VRYDGYIEL
+161 RRYDGYIEL

-185 SLKNNRIEDYK
+185 TIKNNRVEDYK
-196 ITFYGDLKSLTDKFG
+196 ITFYGELKSLTDKFS
-211 EDKLNDVEEIN
+211 EDKLRDVAELNEF
-222 DYTISYS
+222 TIPYS
-229 GTNVR
+229 GTEVR
-234 SKVTVFTPEDVMFPL
+234 SLVTTAAPQDVMFPL
-249 ITSDRVWQYGVGGA
+249 ITSDRVWQYGVGGST
-263 NDISTS
+263 DISTS
-269 GGAINYDE
+269 GGAINFDE
-277 LYPAI
+277 LFPAI
-282 KVARVFDA
+282 KVARVLDA
-290 IADKYNLNFSGTFL
+290 IADKYNITFSGTFL
-304 NQQKFNKAYLWLK
+304 QQQKFSKAYLWLK

-329 RKQILFNNNNTY
+329 RKQLLFNNNNTY

-347 IENNTYNLVVSGN
+347 IENNTYNFVNSQTVRIQN
-360 VGIGSG
+360 APQIYAR
-366 LLAINSNFRIVIN
+366 LANFRIVIN
-379 FPAITDHRVLIYKN
+379 FPAVTDHRVFIYRD
-393 GNLFTTLQFNTSQS
+393 GDLLTTLEFNAIQS
-407 TINIPVSFGGGA
+407 TINIPASLRGGA
-419 YTFFVEAFEAT
+419 YTFFVEAFQAT
-430 TYTYAYSFSYTRW
+430 TYTYAYSFSYIRSNFNFTI
-443 RYVNPTS
+443 NTL
-450 TTFQSVSLGTG
+450 TTTSLGTG
-461 SGSLNSNI
+461 SGSLNSNL

-475 PDIKVTD
+475 PDIKVAD
-482 FFSGILKMFNLT
+482 FLSGILKMFNLT

-507 LENWYFLGDIKDF
+507 LENWYFLGGIKDF

-546 ENVLSRNFFTTNSR
+546 ENLLSRNFFTTNSR

-600 LKSDLTPYAPK
+600 LKSDLNPYAPK

-628 NGSGATNISNF
+628 NGSAPTNISNF

-647 DTSDLTNNTLN
+647 DTADLTNNTLN

-676 NNYYLAYLNNLYS
+676 NNYYLAYLTNLYA

-739 LIQDFRS
+739 LIQDFRTL
-746 INYDNSSLRS
+746 NFDNSTLRTVD
-756 ISNQAVIFDVFTTS
+756 NQPVVFDVFTTS
-770 KDPLTWTIAED
+770 KEPLTWTITND
-781 VDSMITGISFNE
+781 DDNMLTGVTSNATSVTIQ
-793 LGVKIEVKPN
+793 VKPN
-803 VSGLERNASIISNNN
+803 VSGLEKTASIVSNNN
-818 DLIAIIQDA
+818 DLILIIQNA

>member
-1 MKVALYIKTK
+1 MKVALYIYTESYENIANVVVNDFKTR
-11 KQYDPSLDL
+11 
-20 VIEKFEDR
+20 VI
-28 VLADGGT
+28 ADGGT
-35 FEAFNCLKTEV
+35 FESLDCCKQTIN
-46 DSLGGVSGIALN
+46 SLGGTFGN
-58 TITDF
+58 TTT
-63 AARVLADGGV
+63 AK
-73 YESENCLLNII
+73 
-84 NDLGGVVP
+84 
-92 AVAETD
+92 
-98 FVRRIELFEDEKISL
+98 RIELFDDEKISL

-170 DTQLFRTGKWQLESA
+170 DTQLFRVGKWQLESA
-185 SLKNNRIEDYK
+185 TIKNNRVEDYK
-196 ITFYGDLKSLTDKFG
+196 ITFYGELKSLTDKFG
-211 EDKLNDVEEIN
+211 EDKLKDIEEIN
-222 DYTISYS
+222 DYTIAYS

-234 SKVTVFTPEDVMFPL
+234 NLVSVATQQDVMFPL
-249 ITSDRVWQYGVGGA
+249 ITSDRVWQYGGGGA
-263 NDISTS
+263 SDISTS

-282 KVARVFDA
+282 KVSKVFDA
-290 IADKYNLNFSGTFL
+290 IADKYNLTFSGTFL
-304 NQQKFNKAYLWLK
+304 NQQKFSKAYLWLK
-317 GNDSRRFVSTTQ
+317 GNDSKRFVSTTQ
-329 RKQILFNNNNTY
+329 RKQLLLNNNNTY

-347 IENNTYNLVVSGN
+347 IDNNTYNLVSSQTIQ
-360 VGIGSG
+360 VGTGFG
-366 LLAINSNFRIVIN
+366 TFFARQSNFRIVIN
-379 FPAITDHRVLIYKN
+379 FPAITNHRVFIYKN
-393 GNLFTTLQFNTSQS
+393 GDLFTTLQFNAIQS
-407 TINIPVSFGGGA
+407 IVNIPASFDNGA
-419 YTFFVEAFEAT
+419 YTFFVESFTPT
-430 TYTYAYSFSYTRW
+430 TYTYTYSFSYTRS
-443 RYVNPTS
+443 NFNFTNNTFPS
-450 TTFQSVSLGTG
+450 TSLGSS
-461 SGSLNSNI
+461 SGSLNSNL

-475 PDIKVTD
+475 PDIKVAD
-482 FFSGILKMFNLT
+482 FLSGILKMFNLT

-507 LENWYFLGDIKDF
+507 LENWYFLGGIKDF
-520 SEYCT
+520 SGYCT

-546 ENVLSRNFFTTNSR
+546 ENFLSRNFFTTNSR

-647 DTSDLTNNTLN
+647 DTADLTNNTLN

-739 LIQDFRS
+739 LIQDFRT
-746 INYDNSSLRS
+746 INFNNSTLRR
-756 ISNQAVIFDVFTTS
+756 IDNQAVIFDVFTTS
-770 KDPLTWTIAED
+770 KEPLTWTIVED
-781 VDSMITGISFNE
+781 VDSMITGISLNA

-803 VSGLERNASIISNNN
+803 VSGLERSASILSNNN
-818 DLIAIIQDA
+818 DLITIQQNA

>member
-1 MKVALYIKTK
+1 MKIALYIKTPK
-11 KQYDPSLDL
+11 YQNADVATLTNF
-20 VIEKFEDR
+20 VNR
-28 VLADGGT
+28 V
-35 FEAFNCLKTEV
+35 E
-46 DSLGGVSGIALN
+46 
-58 TITDF
+58 
-63 AARVLADGGV
+63 ADGGV
-73 YESENCLLNII
+73 FESGSCLISSI
-84 NDLGGVVP
+84 ESLGSSF
-92 AVAETD
+92 AELET
-98 FVRRIELFEDEKISL
+98 FNRIELFEDEKISL

-170 DTQLFRTGKWQLESA
+170 DTQLFRTGKWQLESS

-211 EDKLNDVEEIN
+211 EDKLKDVEEIN
-222 DYTISYS
+222 DYTIAYS

-234 SKVTVFTPEDVMFPL
+234 SLVTTATPQDVMFPL
-249 ITSDRVWQYGVGGA
+249 ITSDRVWQYGGGGA

-269 GGAINYDE
+269 GGAINFDE
-277 LYPAI
+277 LFPAI
-282 KVARVFDA
+282 RVSKVFDA
-290 IADKYNLNFSGTFL
+290 IADKYNLTFSGTFL
-304 NQQKFNKAYLWLK
+304 SQQKFSKAYLWLK
-317 GNDSRRFVSTTQ
+317 GNDSKRFVSTTQ
-329 RKQILFNNNNTY
+329 RKQLLFNNNNTY
-341 LPQVFN
+341 LPEIFN
-347 IENNTYNLVVSGN
+347 IENNTYNLLNSTNLVR
-360 VGIGSG
+360 
-366 LLAINSNFRIVIN
+366 LAGPFPYFYCSFPRFKIVIN
-379 FPAITDHRVLIYKN
+379 FPTITDHRVLIYKN
-393 GNLFTTLQFNTSQS
+393 GDLYTTLQFNASQS
-407 TINIPVSFGGGA
+407 TINVPETFRGGA
-419 YTFFVEAFEAT
+419 YTFFVEAFTAT
-430 TYTYAYSFSYTRW
+430 TYTYTYSFSYR
-443 RYVNPTS
+443 RSNFNFANS
-450 TTFQSVSLGTG
+450 TFPSVSLGSS
-461 SGSLNSNI
+461 SGSLNSNL

-475 PDIKVTD
+475 PDIKVSD

-494 AFSTDGINFTLEQ
+494 AFSTDGVNFTLEQ
-507 LENWYFLGDIKDF
+507 LENWYYLGGIKDF

-546 ENVLSRNFFTTNSR
+546 ENLLSRNFFTTNSR

-611 PIILYF
+611 PIIVYF

-628 NGSGATNISNF
+628 NGSFSSNISNF

-647 DTSDLTNNTLN
+647 DTADLTNNTLN

-663 SSYFLEPI
+663 SSYFLQPI

-746 INYDNSSLRS
+746 INFDNSTSRRV
-756 ISNQAVIFDVFTTS
+756 SNQPVKIEIYTTTKES
-770 KDPLTWTIAED
+770 LSWNIIED
-781 VDSMITGISFNE
+781 VSSMITEISFTESSIEISVNE
-793 LGVKIEVKPN
+793 NIGGV
-803 VSGLERNASIISNNN
+803 ERTASILSKNN
-818 DLIAIIQDA
+818 DLITIIQDA

>member
-1 MKVALYIKTK
+1 MKVALYIYVDDEVETLT
-11 KQYDPSLDL
+11 PL
-20 VIEKFEDR
+20 
-28 VLADGGT
+28 T
-35 FEAFNCLKTEV
+35 V
-46 DSLGGVSGIALN
+46 DSTLYTVDNSVITVDAIDVS
-58 TITDF
+58 
-63 AARVLADGGV
+63 
-73 YESENCLLNII
+73 
-84 NDLGGVVP
+84 
-92 AVAETD
+92 D
-98 FVRRIELFEDEKISL
+98 FVFGNVARRIELFEDEKISL

-161 VRYDGYIEL
+161 VRYNGYIEL
-170 DTQLFRTGKWQLESA
+170 DTQLFRVGKWQLESA
-185 SLKNNRIEDYK
+185 TIKNNRVEDYK
-196 ITFYGDLKSLTDKFG
+196 ITFYGELKSLTDKFG
-211 EDKLNDVEEIN
+211 EDKLNDVAEIN
-222 DYTISYS
+222 NYTILYN
-229 GTNVR
+229 GPNVI
-234 SKVTVFTPEDVMFPL
+234 SKVYTATPQDIMFPL
-249 ITSDRVWQYGVGGA
+249 ITSDRVWQYGGGGA

-282 KVARVFDA
+282 KVSKVFDA
-290 IADKYNLNFSGTFL
+290 IADKYNITFSGTFL
-304 NQQKFNKAYLWLK
+304 NQQKFSKAYLWLK
-317 GNDSRRFVSTTQ
+317 GNDSKRFASTTQ
-329 RKQILFNNNNTY
+329 RKQLLFNNNNTY
-341 LPQVFN
+341 LPRVFN
-347 IENNTYNLVVSGN
+347 IENNTYNLVNSSSVD
-360 VGIGSG
+360 IGGGFEARDSR
-366 LLAINSNFRIVIN
+366 FKIVIN
-379 FPAITDHRVLIYKN
+379 FPTITNHRVFIYKN
-393 GNLFTTLQFNTSQS
+393 GNLYTTLQFNSNQS
-407 TINIPVSFGGGA
+407 TIIVPATYGRGA
-419 YTFFVEAFEAT
+419 YTFFVEAFTAT
-430 TYTYAYSFSYTRW
+430 TYTYTYSFSYTKFRIF
-443 RYVNPTS
+443 VAS
-450 TTFQSVSLGTG
+450 TFPNVTLGTG
-461 SGSLNSNI
+461 SGSLNSNL
-469 NLLNYM
+469 NLLNYV
-475 PDIKVTD
+475 PDMKVSD

-507 LENWYFLGDIKDF
+507 LENWYYLGDIKDF

-546 ENVLSRNFFTTNSR
+546 ENLLSRNFFTTNSR
-560 EYGNLSSTFNTD
+560 EYGNLISTFNTD

-579 LPFENLLFN
+579 LPFENLMFN

-611 PIILYF
+611 PIIIYF
-617 TERKSGTLFIN
+617 TERKSGTLYVN
-628 NGSGATNISNF
+628 NGSGATNASHF

-647 DTSDLTNNTLN
+647 DTADLTNNTLN

-727 TTDLTTFESDFE
+727 TTDLTTFESNFE

-746 INYDNSSLRS
+746 LNFDNSTSRRVD
-756 ISNQAVIFDVFTTS
+756 NQAIIFDVFTTS
-770 KDPLTWTIAED
+770 KEPLTWTIVED
-781 VDSMITGISFNE
+781 VDSMLTGISFNE
-793 LGVKIEVKPN
+793 SGIKISVN
-803 VSGLERNASIISNNN
+803 ANTSGLERNASIISNNN
-818 DLIAIIQDA
+818 DLITIQQDA

>member
-1 MKVALYIKTK
+1 MKVGLYIYVDDEVET
-11 KQYDPSLDL
+11 
-20 VIEKFEDR
+20 
-28 VLADGGT
+28 LAPLT
-35 FEAFNCLKTEV
+35 V
-46 DSLGGVSGIALN
+46 DSTLYTVDDSVITVDATDVS
-58 TITDF
+58 
-63 AARVLADGGV
+63 
-73 YESENCLLNII
+73 
-84 NDLGGVVP
+84 
-92 AVAETD
+92 D
-98 FVRRIELFEDEKISL
+98 FVFGTVARRIELFEDEKISL

-154 DNGFDQR
+154 DDGFDQR
-161 VRYDGYIEL
+161 RRYDGYIEL
-170 DTQLFRTGKWQLESA
+170 DTQLFRTGKWQLES
-185 SLKNNRIEDYK
+185 STIKNNRVEDYK
-196 ITFYGDLKSLTDKFG
+196 ITFYGELKSLTDKFS
-211 EDKLNDVEEIN
+211 EDKLKDVAELNEF
-222 DYTISYS
+222 TIPYS

-234 SKVTVFTPEDVMFPL
+234 SLVTTAAPQDVMFPL
-249 ITSDRVWQYGVGGA
+249 ITSDRVWQYGGGGA
-263 NDISTS
+263 SDISTS
-269 GGAINYDE
+269 GGAINFDE
-277 LYPAI
+277 LFPAI
-282 KVARVFDA
+282 RVARVLDA
-290 IADKYNLNFSGTFL
+290 IADKYNITFNGTFL
-304 NQQKFNKAYLWLK
+304 QQQKFSKAYLWLK
-317 GNDSRRFVSTTQ
+317 GNDSRRLVSTTQ
-329 RKQILFNNNNTY
+329 RKQLLFNNNNTY

-347 IENNTYNLVVSGN
+347 IANNTYNLVNSGQ

-366 LLAINSNFRIVIN
+366 LLAMNSNFRIVIN
-379 FPAITDHRVLIYKN
+379 FPAVTDHRVFIYKD
-393 GNLFTTLQFNTSQS
+393 GNLFTTLQFNSSQS
-407 TINIPVSFGGGA
+407 ITNIPASFLGGA
-419 YTFFVEAFEAT
+419 YTFFVEAFQST
-430 TYTYAYSFSYTRW
+430 TYTYTYSFSYTRV
-443 RYVNPTS
+443 RFVTPTS
-450 TTFQSVSLGTG
+450 TTIPTITLGSS
-461 SGSLNSNI
+461 SGSLNSNL

-475 PDIKVTD
+475 PDIKVAD
-482 FFSGILKMFNLT
+482 FLSGLLKMFNLT

-507 LENWYFLGDIKDF
+507 LENWYFLGGIKDF

-546 ENVLSRNFFTTNSR
+546 DNLLSRQFFSTNSR

-600 LKSDLTPYAPK
+600 LNSDLNPYAPK
-611 PIILYF
+611 PIIVYF

-628 NGSGATNISNF
+628 DGSAPTNVSNF

-647 DTSDLTNNTLN
+647 DTADLTRNTLN

-663 SSYFLEPI
+663 SSYFLQPI

-676 NNYYLAYLNNLYS
+676 NNYYLAYLNNLYN

-746 INYDNSSLRS
+746 LNFDNTTSRRVD
-756 ISNQAVIFDVFTTS
+756 NQAITFDVFTTS
-770 KDPLTWTIAED
+770 KEPLTWTTLSD
-781 VDSMITGISFNE
+781 DDNMLS
-793 LGVKIEVKPN
+793 GVTSTETAVTIQVKPN
-803 VSGLERNASIISNNN
+803 VSGLEKVASIVSNNN
-818 DLIAIIQDA
+818 DIITIQQDA